1 LERVTIEDEIIDIL
15 EEILALPSDGCVN
28 SALHGLNHLHPNPR
42 AISVV
47 TQYLEM
53 NRSRMSSEQIR
64 WVSAVRDGLAL

>member
-1 LERVTIEDEIIDIL
+1 
-15 EEILALPSDGCVN
+15 VN